1 MSIMDDYEKQEDIKR
16 MHGYLRE
23 QRELVASS
31 KEEAEK
37 LLTELGIMHLLV
49 PKGTNKSN
57 QADES
62 DSTGK

>member
-1 MSIMDDYEKQEDIKR
+1 MSIMDSYEKQQDIKE
-16 MHGYLRE
+16 MHEMFRRQQE
-23 QRELVASS
+23 RVSSS

-37 LLTELGIMHLLV
+37 LLTKLGIMHLLV
-49 PKGTNKSN
+49 PKGTNKPN

>member
-1 MSIMDDYEKQEDIKR
+1 MDSYERQQVIKE
-16 MHGYLRE
+16 MHEMLRE

-49 PKGTNKSN
+49 PKGTNKPA
-57 QADES
+57 QAHES